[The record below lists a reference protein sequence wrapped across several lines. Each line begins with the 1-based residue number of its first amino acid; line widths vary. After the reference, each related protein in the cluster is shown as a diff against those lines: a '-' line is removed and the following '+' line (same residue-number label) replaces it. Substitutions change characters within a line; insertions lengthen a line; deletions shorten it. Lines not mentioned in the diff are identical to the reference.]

1 MTADISFAA
10 SFAGSVMSLCTT
22 QCIKSQEAKSQVRR
36 KVIACMIMTDHD
48 FMIIRSKGI
57 ANYLARWR
65 DLWSKFSVD
74 TNSSITKSFK
84 SIP

>member
-36 KVIACMIMTDHD
+36 KVIACMIMTSC
-48 FMIIRSKGI
+48 IIRSSYG
-57 ANYLARWR
+57 
-65 DLWSKFSVD
+65 
-74 TNSSITKSFK
+74 NSEYWAMAGFVEQI
-84 SIP
+84 